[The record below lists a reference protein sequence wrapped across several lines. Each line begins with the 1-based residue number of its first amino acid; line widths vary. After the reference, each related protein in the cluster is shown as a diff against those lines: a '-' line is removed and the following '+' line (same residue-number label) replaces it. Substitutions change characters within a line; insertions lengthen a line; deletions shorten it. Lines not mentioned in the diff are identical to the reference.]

1 MEISKMSL
9 SRKQQQSF
17 LILYREVQSD
27 DGLQADLIDDDDEV
41 DSINELLE
49 DVRGR
54 VEDHH
59 ELDGL
64 DVSSFFED
72 WITTVLANSD
82 SLSNETEDEIRQV
95 LGYLAEDFSD
105 SMLSR
110 ARERGKYVVLI
121 VSEGSLIVCHSF
133 TGKKALTTEMDV
145 IEELLSESNIDKFA
159 EFQYNEDRDV
169 IVHHFDRNDTQS
181 FTNWLGIPEDEIAFD
196 VKGDVRIYTKIDEID
211 VVFEFD
217 QDAITSKLLGSDDYD
232 LVDGMLQTPNEPARR
247 VDSVQWGYDTFTD
260 VEEFKQE
267 LFKVNHNL
275 TRAFEL
281 YDREIS
287 DSLDSFFDV
296 QDNPNSFVKDK
307 GDSVEEISKPK
318 VDFELVFVNKQVEMA
333 VSWRKELAQKLFANH
348 DPIPI
353 CHAGG
358 EFAEN
363 PLSIGNFR
371 IYNDIALSDTQHRYI
386 NDLLSTAD
394 DMGTAN
400 LRPLFTHIA
409 FELLYQTNSKPV
421 CYLFKEFADEFRTQF
436 LERNTDGTHVIQT
449 EGEDIDLEYK
459 SPPWFDRQSSTA
471 NLAEGIHREF
481 QDSRLLLLGINED
494 SKDIDVIESGVK
506 SEELIKVEDHLEEE
520 FGIEEAHVWS
530 IPIGDGHGIIALN
543 VDSPVDTFQGNVA
556 LLEASE

>member
-1 MEISKMSL
+1 MSL
-9 SRKQQQSF
+9 SREQQKSF

-27 DGLQADLIDDDDEV
+27 DGLEADLITEDDEV
-41 DSINELLE
+41 GSINELLD

-54 VEDHH
+54 IEDHH
-59 ELDGL
+59 ELDSL

-72 WITTVLANSD
+72 WITDVLANSGSLD
-82 SLSNETEDEIRQV
+82 SESESEIGRE
-95 LGYLAEDFSD
+95 LEYLAENFSD

-133 TGKKALTTEMDV
+133 TGKKALTTDMDV

-159 EFQYNEDRDV
+159 EFQYNDDRDI

-217 QDAITSKLLGSDDYD
+217 QDAITSKLLASDDYD
-232 LVDGMLQTPNEPARR
+232 LVDGMLKTPNEPARR
-247 VDSVQWGYDTFTD
+247 VDRVQWGYDTFSN

-275 TRAFEL
+275 IRAFDL
-281 YDREIS
+281 YDNEIS

-296 QDNPNSFVKDK
+296 QDRPNRIVKET
-307 GDSVEEISKPK
+307 GDSTQEIKKPK
-318 VDFELVFVNKQVEMA
+318 VDFEIVYVNKQVDMD
-333 VSWRKELAQKLFANH
+333 VSWRNELAQKLFANH
-348 DPIPI
+348 DPVPI

-358 EFAEN
+358 EFSEDAFN
-363 PLSIGNFR
+363 IGNFR
-371 IYNDIALSDTQHRYI
+371 IYNEIGLSEIQQGYI
-386 NDLLSTAD
+386 DDLLSTAKD
-394 DMGTAN
+394 LGTAN

-409 FELLYQTNSKPV
+409 FELLFQTNPKPV
-421 CYLFKEFADEFRTQF
+421 RYLFKEFSDKFRTQF
-436 LERNTDGTHVIQT
+436 LESNGDGTRVIQT

-459 SPPWFDRQSSTA
+459 SPPWFDRQSSTDE
-471 NLAEGIHREF
+471 LAQGIHREF
-481 QDSRLLLLGINED
+481 QNSRLLILGINED
-494 SKDIDVIESGVK
+494 AKDIDVIESGVK
-506 SEELIKVEDHLEEE
+506 SEELIEVEDCLEDE
-520 FGIEEAHVWS
+520 FRVEEAHIWS
-530 IPIGDGHGIIALN
+530 LPIGEGHGIIALN
-543 VDSPVDTFQGNVA
+543 VDSPVNTFKGNVA
-556 LLEASE
+556 FLEATE